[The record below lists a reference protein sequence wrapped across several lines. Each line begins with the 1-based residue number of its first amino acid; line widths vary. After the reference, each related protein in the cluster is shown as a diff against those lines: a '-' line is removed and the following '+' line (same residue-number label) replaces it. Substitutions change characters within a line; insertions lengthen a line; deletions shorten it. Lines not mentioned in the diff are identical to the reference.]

1 MHLPSFLVLLSLAL
15 VASASRRYYRPPG
28 LQRANATNGLPTA
41 TRFDFRQTF
50 KRPFFFPVGSK
61 TIPYFELVG
70 DAFASDESVRLAG
83 STPFALGG
91 IWAARPN
98 PHPEWVANIK
108 FKSGSAAAE
117 RGGKGLAFW
126 YSKHKLEKGHVNGG
140 TDEWTGLAVL
150 FESSDSTKDRW
161 TPQIFGLLNDGSKK
175 VMAKDLADADV
186 GSVGNCFRN
195 YRNSPYPVHVRV
207 SYIGKTLSVEMDNLM
222 DGKSYSICFVA
233 YDVSLPSGYY
243 FGFTASNGMH
253 LHDDHDIMSMEISE
267 ANPKIK
273 VTEEEV
279 LDEKLIQKIVE
290 VDQMVDEIR
299 AEEEVG
305 QGASENAAVSSDVVL
320 ELRQSQIQILEALNS
335 IQQRLTKIE
344 ASSSGTQQ
352 GSQNQHPSSNDPTI
366 MSRILAP
373 MDKKVAE
380 MNNIINK
387 LESEITTLNA
397 NIRGLYQELEKVESK
412 GTVMMGGIAM
422 AVSRSQQS
430 IDKTHEVVQGQK
442 HHYFTYIVLMLVG
455 GVMAYVFSVAYRAWL
470 RERMPKR
477 YI

>member
-1 MHLPSFLVLLSLAL
+1 
-15 VASASRRYYRPPG
+15 
-28 LQRANATNGLPTA
+28 
-41 TRFDFRQTF
+41 
-50 KRPFFFPVGSK
+50 
-61 TIPYFELVG
+61 
-70 DAFASDESVRLAG
+70 
-83 STPFALGG
+83 
-91 IWAARPN
+91 
-98 PHPEWVANIK
+98 
-108 FKSGSAAAE
+108 
-117 RGGKGLAFW
+117 
-126 YSKHKLEKGHVNGG
+126 
-140 TDEWTGLAVL
+140 
-150 FESSDSTKDRW
+150 
-161 TPQIFGLLNDGSKK
+161 
-175 VMAKDLADADV
+175 
-186 GSVGNCFRN
+186 
-195 YRNSPYPVHVRV
+195 
-207 SYIGKTLSVEMDNLM
+207 
-222 DGKSYSICFVA
+222 
-233 YDVSLPSGYY
+233 
-243 FGFTASNGMH
+243 
-253 LHDDHDIMSMEISE
+253 
-267 ANPKIK
+267 

-344 ASSSGTQQ
+344 ASSSGIQQ
-352 GSQNQHPSSNDPTI
+352 GSQNQHPGSNDPTI

-387 LESEITTLNA
+387 LESEITTLNS

-455 GVMAYVFSVAYRAWL
+455 GVMAY
-470 RERMPKR
+470 
-477 YI
+477 